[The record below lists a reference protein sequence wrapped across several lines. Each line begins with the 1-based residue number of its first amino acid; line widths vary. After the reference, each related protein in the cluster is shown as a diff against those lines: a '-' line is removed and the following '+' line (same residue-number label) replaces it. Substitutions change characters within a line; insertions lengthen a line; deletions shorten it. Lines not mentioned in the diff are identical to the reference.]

1 MKFARINGANNLV
14 LEAINSPLPNMHPD
28 MMSLYIKVDDSV
40 KEHEILDLK
49 TKFSK
54 PIKTKPEVVLTPKE
68 QEERNVMDFLGSRE
82 TKAFAVVMAD
92 LVDKGSQEVLNM
104 LESAYRAQW
113 S

>member
-1 MKFARINGANNLV
+1 MKFARINNGNNLV

-49 TKFSK
+49 TKLSK
-54 PIKTKPEVVLTPKE
+54 PVKTKPEVVLTPKE

-82 TKAFAVVMAD
+82 TKAFAVVMAE
-92 LVDKGSQEVLNM
+92 LMNKESQEVLNM
-104 LESAYRAQW
+104 LESAYRVQW